1 MNFDRNTFSKN
12 LKKYMAI
19 AGENQVELAAA
30 IGVTKTT
37 TNGYVLGTK
46 VPRMDKIQK
55 IAEHYGISISD
66 LLDEDRNIGTAN
78 AVMIPVLGKVS
89 AGIPIEAVEEV
100 LCYEEISRSMAN
112 AGEFFGLKVNGN
124 SMYPL
129 LYSGETIIIRKQDT
143 ANDGD
148 IVVALLDNEEATV
161 KRLKIITGGVILE
174 AENSDYNSI
183 FISEKQIANGKL
195 KIIGKA
201 VESRKKL

>member
-55 IAEHYGISISD
+55 IAEHYGISVSD
-66 LLDEDRNIGTAN
+66 LLEENGTKSSGA
-78 AVMIPVLGKVS
+78 AITIPVIGKVT
-89 AGIPIEAVEEV
+89 AGVPIEAIEEV
-100 LCYEEISRSMAN
+100 LCYEEISQSMAKT
-112 AGEFFGLKVNGN
+112 GDFFGLKVQGN

-129 LYSGETIIIRKQDT
+129 LYSGEIIIVRKQDT
-143 ANDGD
+143 AENGD
-148 IVVALLDNEEATV
+148 IVVALLDNEDATV
-161 KRLKIITGGVILE
+161 KRFRIINDGVILE
-174 AENSDYNSI
+174 AENEEYNSI
-183 FISEKQIANGKL
+183 FISQKQIANGKL